1 MRNVMKVVT
10 LKGVISP
17 KMRVQSDTS
26 KRMTITSRSKGMK
39 ITGKNIMVWNVTLK
53 ILLVSISTSW
63 EFVLI
68 TKNVLRMEN
77 LCTSMGPMLVA
88 RLNVTLMTLLAK
100 EMVDSWVYVGNMKS
114 VPQMVI
120 SIAPREMMGMVMVMM
135 MIKIFASTSI

>member
-1 MRNVMKVVT
+1 
-10 LKGVISP
+10 
-17 KMRVQSDTS
+17 MRVQSDTS

-53 ILLVSISTSW
+53 ILLVSILTSW

-77 LCTSMGPMLVA
+77 LYTSMGPMLVA

-114 VPQMVI
+114 APQMVI

-135 MIKIFASTSI
+135 IKIFTSTSI